1 MAGMD
6 KISVVGLGF
15 VGLSLAAVNSKKGF
29 YTVGI
34 DSNDEKING
43 LKKGIPDFYEPQLE
57 DILKKSIKNEKI
69 RFTTDISS
77 IRETDITFLTVG
89 TPSKVSGEIDLSFV
103 KKAVS
108 QINSAL
114 KDKKRRHMLVVKST
128 LAPLTTKNV
137 IRPIVKTLIEKDRLV
152 LVVNPEFLKEGF
164 AIKDLSKPHLILI
177 GEDERSH
184 GMMLERYYRKF
195 YSKMPEVIHTDYSN
209 AELIKYANN
218 AFLATKISFINSI
231 ANVCQNIPNSDVNAI
246 TYAISK
252 DPRTGPLFLKAGP
265 GFGGSCLPKDL
276 KGLIH
281 YSKKQSD
288 SDRFFEAVKNVN
300 DLQPKKIVQLMKEMG
315 VYKKGRT
322 VSILGLAFK
331 KDTDDIREA
340 ISVKIAK
347 LLLRRGI
354 KIKVHDPM
362 AMANFEKI
370 FDGKIEYS
378 KSVASCLKNSDCC
391 LILTEWDT
399 YRRLGEN
406 KLRKIMKRPR
416 VIDARRIFEPEKF
429 SGIDFKAIG
438 LGR

>member
-1 MAGMD
+1 MQH
-6 KISVVGLGF
+6 L
-15 VGLSLAAVNSKKGF
+15 LSYKGKKG
-29 YTVGI
+29 
-34 DSNDEKING
+34 KI
-43 LKKGIPDFYEPQLE
+43 K
-57 DILKKSIKNEKI
+57 
-69 RFTTDISS
+69 FTTDISS
-77 IRETDITFLTVG
+77 IRETDITFLAVG
-89 TPSKVSGEIDLSFV
+89 TPPKMSGEIDLSFI

-114 KDKKRRHMLVVKST
+114 KGKKRRHMLVVKST
-128 LAPLTTKNV
+128 LAPLTTKEV
-137 IRPIVKTLIEKDRLV
+137 IQPIVKTLIEENRLV
-152 LVVNPEFLKEGF
+152 LVVNPEFLKEGL
-164 AIKDLSKPHLILI
+164 AIKDLLKPHLIVI
-177 GEDERSH
+177 GENERSQ
-184 GMMLERYYRKF
+184 GMMLEKYYRKF

-231 ANVCQNIPNSDVNAI
+231 ANMCQNIPNSDVNAI

-276 KGLIH
+276 RGLIH
-281 YSKKQSD
+281 YSKRQSD

-300 DLQPKKIVQLMKEMG
+300 DLQPKKIVQLMKEME
-315 VYKKGRT
+315 VYKKGKT

-340 ISVKIAK
+340 ISVKIAR
-347 LLLRRGI
+347 LLLRQGV

-391 LILTEWDT
+391 LVLTEWDM
-399 YRRLGEN
+399 YRRLSEN

-416 VIDARRIFEPEKF
+416 VIDARRIFEPKKF
-429 SGIDFKAIG
+429 SSIDFKAVG
-438 LGR
+438 LGK